1 MRARKGLDLGRTR
14 QPWFLAEVMDFL
26 VWYTQFRH
34 NERQMKRW
42 NTTRNAAIRAA
53 SAVLP
58 VWLASTLAA
67 GCVLSTTPREECRS
81 NSECYEAFGLGTVCG
96 GDGFCEARPKNAR
109 CNRTF
114 PEDLLDPA
122 RGAAYKDY
130 VIFGNIAPYE
140 IALFRQVAESAML
153 AIKHVN
159 DRGGIDGSRAFGMIM
174 CDAAPATADRYNDG
188 LGTSQEASVAMARYL
203 VDAWSVPAI
212 VGPIRSSEVEQAF
225 LAIRDDGVLLISPS
239 STSPDLRQ
247 LDVIAPSDD
256 QPGLLW
262 RSVPPDDLQSQAI
275 AEDMIAPGPG
285 RGSSV
290 DQVAVIYLNDTYG
303 TALFNAFAAAFEA
316 PGSNRNAQAFPFS
329 SDGSGQSLTQV
340 VAQVGTQ
347 VDFDEVLVV
356 SSTPDDFVDF
366 FNVTATNP
374 SFDGKGIFVTEAAAS
389 TDVLNSASA
398 TRFSQVRGSRPKPL
412 DRGTDTVY
420 ETFLAE
426 YQVFFGEPVVDQVF
440 TPNAYDAGW
449 ILAAGATWAAYRA
462 NNQITGVNMA
472 KGLRKL
478 SAGPVVEVSENGWPT
493 LRSNFE
499 QGRAVNIRGASGALD
514 FDPGTE
520 ETASPMQI
528 WSITSSRTI
537 SELDVWNP

>member
-1 MRARKGLDLGRTR
+1 
-14 QPWFLAEVMDFL
+14 
-26 VWYTQFRH
+26 
-34 NERQMKRW
+34 MKRW
-42 NTTRNAAIRAA
+42 NTTRTPAAWAA

-58 VWLASTLAA
+58 IWLTSALGA
-67 GCVLSTTPREECRS
+67 GCVLSTTPRDECRAD
-81 NSECYEAFGLGTVCG
+81 SECYEAFGLGTICG
-96 GDGFCEARPKNAR
+96 SDGYCEARPTNAR
-109 CNRTF
+109 CTRTF

-122 RGAAYKDY
+122 RGAAYKDH
-130 VIFGNIAPYE
+130 VIFGNVAPYE
-140 IALFRQVAESAML
+140 IPLFRQIADSSML

-159 DRGGIDGSRAFGMIM
+159 DRGGIDGTRAFGMIM
-174 CDAAPATADRYNDG
+174 CDAAPATAERFDDG
-188 LGTSQEASVAMARYL
+188 LATSQQASVAVARYL

-225 LAIRDDGVLLISPS
+225 LELRDDGVLMVSPS
-239 STSPDLRQ
+239 ATSPDLRQ
-247 LDVIAPSDD
+247 LDVTAPSDD

-262 RSVPPDDLQSQAI
+262 RSVPADDLQSQAI

-285 RGSSV
+285 RTSAV

-316 PGSNRNAQAFPFS
+316 PGSNRDAQAFPFS
-329 SDGSGQSLTQV
+329 SDDGGQNLSQV
-340 VAQVGTQ
+340 VAQVATQ
-347 VDFDEVLVV
+347 ANFDEVLVV

-374 SFDGKGIFVTEAAAS
+374 SFDGKGIFVTEAAVS
-389 TDVLNSASA
+389 TDVLNNANSA
-398 TRFSQVRGSRPKPL
+398 RFSQVRGSRPRPL

-426 YQVFFGEPVVDQVF
+426 YQVFFGEAVVDQIF

-478 SAGPVVEVSENGWPT
+478 SAGPEVEVSENGWPT

-499 QGRAVNIRGASGALD
+499 AGRAVNIRGASGSLD
-514 FDPGTE
+514 FEPGTE
-520 ETASPMQI
+520 ETESPIQI
-528 WSITSSRTI
+528 WTITSSRTV
-537 SELDVWNP
+537 SEIDVWEP